1 MPEEPNKR
9 ALLDRY
15 ARTFNASILLKQ
27 LSGTLSFSEA
37 GDRVFLRI
45 DPVLPGF
52 RGGMG
57 GTAAV
62 NGGLLAAVFD
72 FVLGITAALADPTR
86 RSATI
91 QLNMTFE
98 RPVEGD
104 WFSAE
109 SWIDRGGK
117 STLFSSALIKD
128 PRGEICSRASGLVRL
143 SNVPW
148 PKDWKTDST

>member
-1 MPEEPNKR
+1 MPEETNKR
-9 ALLDRY
+9 AMLERY
-15 ARTFNASILLKQ
+15 ARTFNASPVLKQ
-27 LSGTLSFSEA
+27 LSGHLSFSEA
-37 GDRVFLRI
+37 ADRVLLRI
-45 DPVLPGF
+45 EPILPSF

-72 FVLGITAALADPTR
+72 FVIGITAALADPTR
-86 RSATI
+86 RSATM

-98 RPVEGD
+98 QPVEGD
-104 WFSAE
+104 WFAAE

-117 STLFSSALIKD
+117 STLFSSAEIKD
-128 PRGEICSRASGLVRL
+128 PQGRICSRASGLVRL

-148 PKDWKTDST
+148 PKDWQTDAK

>member
-1 MPEEPNKR
+1 MPEETNKR
-9 ALLDRY
+9 ELLDRY
-15 ARTFNASILLKQ
+15 ARTFNASQILKQ
-27 LSGTLSFSEA
+27 LSGHISFSEA
-37 GDRVFLRI
+37 GDRVLLRI
-45 DPVLPGF
+45 DPIQPGF

-72 FVLGITAALADPTR
+72 FVIGITAALVDPTR
-86 RSATI
+86 RSATM

-104 WFSAE
+104 WFAAE

-117 STLFSSALIKD
+117 STLFSSAVIKNQQ
-128 PRGEICSRASGLVRL
+128 GEICSRASGLVRL
-143 SNVPW
+143 SNVSW
-148 PKDWKTDST
+148 PKDWQTAAT